1 VPPVHLAVAQ
11 LLSVDMAQSL
21 SSGQFDSVAVFSS
34 QLFLPD
40 LAQWTEVLAAAR
52 INDG

>member
-1 VPPVHLAVAQ
+1 
-11 LLSVDMAQSL
+11 MAHFL

-34 QLFLPD
+34 RAFLSD
-40 LAQWTEVLAAAR
+40 LARWTVAWAEAA

>member
-1 VPPVHLAVAQ
+1 VAQ

-34 QLFLPD
+34 QLFPSD

>member
-1 VPPVHLAVAQ
+1 
-11 LLSVDMAQSL
+11 MAHFL

-34 QLFLPD
+34 QLHFSYIL
-40 LAQWTEVLAAAR
+40 QWTEALAATT